1 MRLRCSLYHRN
12 IRCFAFLPAGP
23 YNPTEGRLIVEAQAW
38 CWRTGG
44 SDHGR
49 RFAEHGGGAAG
60 LRLGPLPHPRR
71 ACAAALVAGH
81 FEERARLLEVSV
93 ARRRGSRGR
102 ARAGMR
108 SRAVV
113 LACAAGPPRKG
124 RRRALPCGAC
134 PRRGGRRGAG
144 MRALQR
150 TASNAEPFGM
160 CHRGCRRADGRR
172 IVRVDWYIPRINYV
186 EDPNGCSAS
195 AWGHAVQ

>member
-102 ARAGMR
+102 AGRHALAGGGAGVCGRTAPQGAATRSAVWCVPAAGRAPR
-108 SRAVV
+108 RRHARASTHSQQRRAVWHV
-113 LACAAGPPRKG
+113 PPRLQT
-124 RRRALPCGAC
+124 RRRTPYST
-134 PRRGGRRGAG
+134 GR
-144 MRALQR
+144 LVY
-150 TASNAEPFGM
+150 S
-160 CHRGCRRADGRR
+160 
-172 IVRVDWYIPRINYV
+172 
-186 EDPNGCSAS
+186 
-195 AWGHAVQ
+195 